1 MEGNEDDSLIND
13 GVMEG
18 NKGDSIINYGNGDSI
33 EQLQYEAHMEG
44 NNVDVEGHIQLRRT
58 KKPSERIIL

>member
-33 EQLQYEAHMEG
+33 EQL
-44 NNVDVEGHIQLRRT
+44 
-58 KKPSERIIL
+58 